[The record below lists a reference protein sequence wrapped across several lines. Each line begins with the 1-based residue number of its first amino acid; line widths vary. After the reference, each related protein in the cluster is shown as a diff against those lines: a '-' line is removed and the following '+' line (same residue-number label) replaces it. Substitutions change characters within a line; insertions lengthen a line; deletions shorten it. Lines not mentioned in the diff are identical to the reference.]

1 VPAFLELCAPRGN
14 SAKIAPVRRNGAL
27 PQALEGWLAAVRDA
41 ERRGELLSAFDLADR
56 GLAEYPDDIWLKHRA
71 VLALARAGATEHA
84 AQRFDEYGLAA
95 GETDHEDIAA
105 LRARIAKD
113 VALAARGGVERR
125 DQAARAAAAYLAVFE
140 RTGGY
145 YPAINAATMSQL
157 AGKPD
162 QAARLARRVLELLR
176 AGGDTSYY
184 AAATEAEAQL
194 LLGESAAARG
204 ALARAATLHGGDFGA
219 VSTTRRQLRL
229 VCELRGIDPE
239 VLAAL
244 RGPAVVHFC
253 GHRIAAAGEDGRF
266 QAADEGAVAERIR
279 TEIERR
285 PATYGYGALASGGD
299 IMWAEALL
307 VSGAE
312 LHVVL
317 PFARNEF
324 LQTSVAPASGEWV
337 ARFERCIE
345 AATAVSYA
353 TQDAYLDD
361 DVLYRYGSELAMG
374 LALLRARYLEAE
386 VRQLA
391 LWDGGPPLG
400 AASTAI
406 DVGTWRRRGLPTAVV
421 TPAGELLLD
430 TPGLPNPPPA
440 AGSTSGRIICAM
452 LFADVKGFS
461 KLSDEQLPRFA
472 EHVLGA
478 FAAVLER
485 HADHVLH
492 RNTWGDAL
500 YVVFG
505 DVGRAA
511 ECGLELQEAMGEID
525 LVGARLPEDLALRL
539 GAHVGPV
546 FPITDPVLGIP
557 AYMGSHVSRTARIE
571 PVTPPAAVYVTE
583 PFAAAL
589 VLAGNVRLACDYVGH
604 MPAAKDYGRL
614 RMYRLRRT

>member
-1 VPAFLELCAPRGN
+1 MT
-14 SAKIAPVRRNGAL
+14 L
-27 PQALEGWLAAVRDA
+27 PNRSEADGEGVERWRAAVRDA
-41 ERRGELLSAFDLADR
+41 ERRGELLSAFDLAER
-56 GLAEYPDDIWLKHRA
+56 GLAVHPDDIWLKHRA
-71 VLALARAGATEHA
+71 VLALARAGATEQA
-84 AQRFDEYGLAA
+84 ALRFAEYGLAD
-95 GETDHEDIAA
+95 GEADHEEIAS

-113 VALAARGGVERR
+113 VALAARDEVSRR
-125 DQAARAAAAYLAVFE
+125 HEAAKAAAAYAAIFE

-145 YPAINAATMSQL
+145 YPAINAATLSL
-157 AGKPD
+157 LGGESEH
-162 QAARLARRVLELLR
+162 AANLARQVLQLLET
-176 AGGDTSYY
+176 GGEESYY
-184 AAATEAEAQL
+184 AAATEAEARL
-194 LLGESAAARG
+194 LLGDVPAARS
-204 ALARAATLHGGDFGA
+204 ALARAARLHGGDYGA

-229 VCELRGIDPE
+229 VCESRGIDPE

-253 GHRIAAAGEDGRF
+253 GHRMAPAGEAGRF
-266 QAADEGAVAERIR
+266 EAADEGRVAERIR
-279 TEIERR
+279 AEIERS

-299 IMWAEALL
+299 ILWAEALL
-307 VSGAE
+307 ESGAE
-312 LHVVL
+312 LHIVL
-317 PFARNEF
+317 PFARDEF
-324 LQTSVAPASGEWV
+324 LRTSVAPAGESWV
-337 ARFERCIE
+337 ARFERCLD
-345 AATAVSYA
+345 ASAAVSYA
-353 TQDAYLDD
+353 TEDAYLDD

-406 DVGTWRRRGLPTAVV
+406 DVGTWRRRGLPTTVV
-421 TPAGELLLD
+421 TPGGELLD
-430 TPGLPNPPPA
+430 AAADSAAAPA
-440 AGSTSGRIICAM
+440 ASGSVSGRVICAM

-461 KLSDEQLPRFA
+461 QLTDDQLPRFA

-478 FAAVLER
+478 FAAVLDR
-485 HADHVLH
+485 HAGHILH

-500 YVVFG
+500 HVVFS
-505 DVGRAA
+505 DVTRAA
-511 ECGLELQEAMGEID
+511 ECGLQLQEAMGTID
-525 LVGARLPEDLALRL
+525 LTRARLPEHLTLRL

-546 FPITDPVLGIP
+546 FPIVDPVLGAP

-589 VLAGNVRLACDYVGH
+589 VLSGHPRLACHYVGH

>member
-1 VPAFLELCAPRGN
+1 
-14 SAKIAPVRRNGAL
+14 
-27 PQALEGWLAAVRDA
+27 
-41 ERRGELLSAFDLADR
+41 
-56 GLAEYPDDIWLKHRA
+56 
-71 VLALARAGATEHA
+71 
-84 AQRFDEYGLAA
+84 
-95 GETDHEDIAA
+95 
-105 LRARIAKD
+105 
-113 VALAARGGVERR
+113 
-125 DQAARAAAAYLAVFE
+125 
-140 RTGGY
+140 
-145 YPAINAATMSQL
+145 
-157 AGKPD
+157 
-162 QAARLARRVLELLR
+162 
-176 AGGDTSYY
+176 
-184 AAATEAEAQL
+184 
-194 LLGESAAARG
+194 LLGESDAARA
-204 ALARAATLHGGDFGA
+204 ALARAATLHEGDFGA

-266 QAADEGAVAERIR
+266 QAADEPAVAERIR
-279 TEIERR
+279 TEIDRR

-307 VSGAE
+307 ASGAE

-324 LQTSVAPASGEWV
+324 IQTSVAPASRDWV
-337 ARFERCIE
+337 ARFERCLA

-374 LALLRARYLEAE
+374 LALLRARYLEGE

-406 DVGTWRRRGLPTAVV
+406 DVGTWRRRGLPTTIV
-421 TPAGELLLD
+421 TPAGKLLID
-430 TPGLPNPPPA
+430 PPASPTASLA
-440 AGSTSGRIICAM
+440 AGSASGRIICAM

-472 EHVLGA
+472 EQVLGA

-485 HADHVLH
+485 HVDHVLH

-511 ECGLELQEAMGEID
+511 ECGLELQEAMAKID
-525 LVGARLPEDLALRL
+525 LAGVRLPEHLALRL

-589 VLAGNVRLACDYVGH
+589 VLAGNVGLACDYVGH